1 MKSVTLKSLIASSY
15 VTRAVRTCQ
24 VSAYIRTIHT
34 IHRKGA
40 YCVYIISI
48 FCVWADAGNM
58 CYVLFLCYVTR
69 M

>member
-24 VSAYIRTIHT
+24 VSAYIRTIRT

-40 YCVYIISI
+40 YCVYIFST
-48 FCVWADAGNM
+48 FCVWADAA
-58 CYVLFLCYVTR
+58 YIS
-69 M
+69 